1 MNIKIKHHFVIY
13 AIKIVLCL
21 SLNSDPIKFYSY
33 KFNNSKAF
41 CFNLNF
47 ENRYLLESFSTSEQ
61 TFSILS
67 CISLS
72 SKNSLAKAIS
82 YEVNDDLSISCKS
95 FSPLNLL
102 STDILISAS
111 SKSRIYL
118 RKEIEINYYNC
129 KLSSFS

>member
-21 SLNSDPIKFYSY
+21 SLNSDPIKFYAY

-41 CFNLNF
+41 SFNLNF
-47 ENRYLLESFSTSEQ
+47 ENRYLLESFSTSDQ
-61 TFSILS
+61 TFSLLS

-82 YEVNDDLSISCKS
+82 FEVNDDLSISCKS

-118 RKEIEINYYNC
+118 KKEIEINYYNC